1 MKTRRALLCLAL
13 ACLAPAVPAA
23 GPPRPFDATTP
34 GELARHYA
42 GRAYVLAFW
51 SLECG
56 HCQAELAGFARLL
69 RANPGLPL
77 ELVAADPPEAAAAV
91 AERLAALGLDPG
103 RHWSFADS
111 VQERVRFAVDRRW
124 RGELVRWRRVR
135 RVRGR
140 SALPRDRCERGHRD
154 GRRAL
159 QGRDSPR
166 ARRRWCDR

>member
-34 GELARHYA
+34 GELARYYA

-69 RANPGLPL
+69 RTNPDLPL

-103 RHWSFADS
+103 RHWHFADS

-124 RGELVRWRRVR
+124 RGELPRTYLFDAEHRPRAISGALGEDELRAWLAREPRRV
-135 RVRGR
+135 
-140 SALPRDRCERGHRD
+140 D
-154 GRRAL
+154 
-159 QGRDSPR
+159 
-166 ARRRWCDR
+166 ARQPGE